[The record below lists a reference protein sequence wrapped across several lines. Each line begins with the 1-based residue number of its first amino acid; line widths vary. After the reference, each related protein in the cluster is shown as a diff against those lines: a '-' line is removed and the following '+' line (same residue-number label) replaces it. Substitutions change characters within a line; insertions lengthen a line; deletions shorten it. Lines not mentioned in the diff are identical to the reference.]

1 MSERKRE
8 CVSKVE
14 EVGRSMQQGHHG
26 SPWAHGLVVIG
37 VSMRDRIGRCM
48 CVFDIFGI
56 KGVRVNETYSCPA
69 IIRT

>member
-1 MSERKRE
+1 
-8 CVSKVE
+8 
-14 EVGRSMQQGHHG
+14 MQQGHHG
-26 SPWAHGLVVIG
+26 SLWAHGLVVIG